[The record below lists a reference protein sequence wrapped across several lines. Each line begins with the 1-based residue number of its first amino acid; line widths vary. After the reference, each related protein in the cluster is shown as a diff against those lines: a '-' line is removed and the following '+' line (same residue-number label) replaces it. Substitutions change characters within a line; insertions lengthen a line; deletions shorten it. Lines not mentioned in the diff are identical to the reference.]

1 MLLPSQIEA
10 KPPDDRF
17 AFLHID
23 LNSFFASVEQQL
35 HPEYRGKPTAVV
47 GTMADTGTIIAASYE
62 CKALGVKTLTKVG
75 EARARIPD
83 IIFVNGSHSVY
94 AKYSHDI
101 AAAIERVC
109 PVAHTPSIDEM
120 VCQLMGREGEPP
132 RARQIALAIK
142 QAIRDDVGET
152 LRCSIG
158 MAPNRYLAK
167 IASDMQKPDGLIGLL
182 PSQLPRAIAHLELRD
197 LPGVGARTEERLHKK
212 GIRSMPDLL
221 ALDRPAMHKL
231 WDSVW
236 GDRLYHWLRGH
247 ATGDDGAPVPNETQ
261 KSLGHS
267 HVLGPTHRSA
277 EGAWAVA
284 HKLLH
289 KAAMRLRME
298 HFHAGTIAVTIKYS
312 LTREQANSIHL
323 SSRPEHTTQ
332 NLSSRPEYA
341 AQNLSSPPEY
351 AAQHPS
357 SRPERANQN
366 LLSRPEHGAQ
376 NLSSRPERGA
386 QHLSSRPERG
396 ARSGE
401 TPVFAPAN
409 RKAKVKKHTSGI
421 TETAWS
427 MEARFRPCQD
437 TLSLLEIL
445 RGVWSQQ
452 PSGPEHTRP
461 FFVGITMR
469 NLIPE
474 SELPQTLF
482 DEPGHRKELAET
494 MDKLNLRFG
503 HTAVHFAGMLP
514 ARDSAPTRIAFTQIP
529 VQYGVEYM

>member
-1 MLLPSQIEA
+1 MHGDRQFEPLNLAS
-10 KPPDDRF
+10 PDSDRF
-17 AFLHID
+17 GFLHID

-62 CKALGVKTLTKVG
+62 CKRLGVKTLTKVG
-75 EARARIPD
+75 EARAKIPD
-83 IIFVNGSHSVY
+83 IIFVNGSHTTY

-120 VCQLMGREGEPP
+120 VCELIGREQEPP
-132 RARQIALAIK
+132 RARAIALAIK
-142 QAIRDDVGET
+142 QAIKDDVGET

-197 LPGVGARTEERLHKK
+197 LPGVGARTEERLNSK
-212 GIRSMPDLL
+212 GIRTMPDLL
-221 ALDRPAMHKL
+221 ALDRGGMHRL

-247 ATGDDGAPVPNETQ
+247 ATGDDGAPIPNEAQ

-267 HVLGPTHRSA
+267 HVLGPDHRS
-277 EGAWAVA
+277 EGGAWAVA

-298 HFHAGTIAVTIKYS
+298 HFHAATMAVTIKYS
-312 LTREQANSIHL
+312 LTREQA
-323 SSRPEHTTQ
+323 
-332 NLSSRPEYA
+332 
-341 AQNLSSPPEY
+341 AQ
-351 AAQHPS
+351 A
-357 SRPERANQN
+357 RA
-366 LLSRPEHGAQ
+366 GA
-376 NLSSRPERGA
+376 S
-386 QHLSSRPERG
+386 
-396 ARSGE
+396 
-401 TPVFAPAN
+401 
-409 RKAKVKKHTSGI
+409 KVKKHTSGI
-421 TETAWS
+421 TQTAWG

-445 RGVWSQQ
+445 RAIWAQR
-452 PSGPEHTRP
+452 PTGPEHNKP
-461 FFVGITMR
+461 FFVGVTLR
-469 NLIPE
+469 NLLPE

-482 DEPGHRKELAET
+482 EEPGHRNELSAT
-494 MDKLNLRFG
+494 MDKLNLKFG
-503 HTAVHFAGMLP
+503 HTTVPFAGMLP
-514 ARDSAPTRIAFTQIP
+514 ARDTAPTRIAFTQIP
-529 VQYGVEYM
+529 VQYGVDYM